1 VIQLLELRLYLGR
14 LFFVAV
20 DGCRGRVVQLGGNES
35 AKEATVEGG
44 CMERVRRD
52 VVKYIGD
59 FVDQCQGVPLI
70 IKEGLK
76 FRSYQLILSMSNNPY
91 RGPMGDI
98 PSTDSRQHRTSEQ
111 NANLAR
117 TS

>member
-1 VIQLLELRLYLGR
+1 MIQLLELRLHLGR
-14 LFFVAV
+14 LFYVAV
-20 DGCRGRVVQLGGNES
+20 DGRRGRVVQFGRNES

-44 CMERVRRD
+44 CVERVGRD

-59 FVDQCQGVPLI
+59 FVDQCQGVALI
-70 IKEGLK
+70 IKEGLE
-76 FRSYQLILSMSNNPY
+76 FRSYQLILSMSNDPY
-91 RGPMGDI
+91 RGSTGNI
-98 PSTDSRQHRTSEQ
+98 PSTDSRQHRTSAR